1 MQNNIK
7 TITRIILIIIIIF
20 ISGTIFSFSSQDS
33 EKSSGVSGKIAEGI
47 INTIPKY
54 KNITRSK
61 KDELIEKFQKPIR
74 KTAHFSIYAALG
86 LSVISLTFTYDIKNK
101 KRILITLISGVLY
114 AISDEIHQTF
124 IPGRS
129 GQVTD
134 VMIDS
139 AGIILS
145 ILIFM
150 GINKIYKIR
159 TKKL

>member
-7 TITRIILIIIIIF
+7 TIIRIILIIIIIF

-54 KNITRSK
+54 KNITRNE

-86 LSVISLTFTYDIKNK
+86 LSIISLTFTYDIKNK

-134 VMIDS
+134 VLIDTM
-139 AGIILS
+139 GIILS

-150 GINKIYKIR
+150 GINKIYKIK
-159 TKKL
+159 TKKS

>member
-33 EKSSGVSGKIAEGI
+33 EKSSGVSGKI
-47 INTIPKY
+47 
-54 KNITRSK
+54 
-61 KDELIEKFQKPIR
+61 
-74 KTAHFSIYAALG
+74 TAHFSIYAALG